1 MTVKVTKPAINVRE
15 ELADLRKPSG
25 IAGEAMLRAETP
37 QEQFNLIGAG
47 RRNLI
52 INGAMQVAQR
62 GTSVTGITSTG
73 YRTVDRWRLALA
85 VLGTWTQSQA
95 DDAPEGFSS
104 SLKMLCTTADANPG
118 TGDYAVIQYKLEGY
132 DLQQLK
138 YGTSSASDL
147 TLSFWVKS
155 NKTGVGS
162 LEIINVDNSRSIY
175 LSYTVDFANTWEY
188 KTVTISGDTIS
199 GPNNDNGTGLEI
211 AWWLNSGSNFNS
223 GSHTTSFAAS
233 SNLRRNASNLGVGV
247 AVNDYFQITGVQLE
261 VGKVATPFE
270 HRSYGEELAAC
281 QRYTYVIGGSG
292 VTTLGGGSMYT
303 STAVNIDIS
312 LPVQM
317 RGVSPSLTAV
327 PNGTGNWLN
336 VYVGATGT
344 LSNAT
349 PQVGEGV
356 QASIRLYATNAHSGS
371 SPSAAGAAVWCMV
384 LAGAKLIIS
393 EEL

>member
-1 MTVKVTKPAINVRE
+1 MTVKVSKPAINVRE
-15 ELADLRKPSG
+15 ELADLKKPTG

-52 INGAMQVAQR
+52 INGAMTVAQR
-62 GTSVTGITSTG
+62 ATSSTG
-73 YRTVDRWRLALA
+73 NTASGFKTVDRFQMTYGGGT
-85 VLGTWTQSQA
+85 LGGTYDISQEA
-95 DDAPEGFSS
+95 DGPDGF
-104 SLKMLCTTADANPG
+104 KYCTKVTH
-118 TGDYAVIQYKLEGY
+118 K
-132 DLQQLK
+132 
-138 YGTSSASDL
+138 SASTSPNEYAL
-147 TLSFWVKS
+147 RCFLEMQNIRCIFGKFVTFSFYYKS
-155 NKTGVGS
+155 NRTGNHAVRVSHNNITGAVTKNIPFVVQS
-162 LEIINVDNSRSIY
+162 
-175 LSYTVDFANTWEY
+175 ANTWEL
-188 KTVTISGDTIS
+188 KTIVL
-199 GPNNDNGTGLEI
+199 DNFT
-211 AWWLNSGSNFNS
+211 AA
-223 GSHTTSFAAS
+223 TTSS
-233 SNLRRNASNLGVGV
+233 TSDNAWGIHVDMGFVMLGVGTTT
-247 AVNDYFQITGVQLE
+247 VNADDYFQVTGVQLE

-270 HRSYGEELAAC
+270 HRSYGEELALC

-292 VTTLGGGSMYT
+292 VITLGGGSMYT
-303 STAVNIDIS
+303 STAVNIDIP

-317 RGVSPSLTAV
+317 RDVSPSLTAV

-349 PQVGEGV
+349 PQVGDGV